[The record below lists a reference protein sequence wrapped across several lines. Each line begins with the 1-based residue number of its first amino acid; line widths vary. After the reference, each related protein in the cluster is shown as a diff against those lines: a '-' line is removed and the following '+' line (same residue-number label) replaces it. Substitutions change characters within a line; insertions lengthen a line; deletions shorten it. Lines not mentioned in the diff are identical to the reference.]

1 MVLKKCGP
9 SIGYDDDAMSRRDAV
24 LGALASSGGAYRV
37 GGSGEVQ
44 GVAQCVGDL
53 SLGEC
58 QDCVS
63 EAIGRLKSDCGGAV
77 YGDMFLAK
85 CYARYQTGS
94 AHSVY
99 SKAHHGKLAHFTTS
113 TTKMFPL
120 IWFTV
125 SILLVMSVCDTV

>member
-85 CYARYQTGS
+85 CYARYNI
-94 AHSVY
+94 Y
-99 SKAHHGKLAHFTTS
+99 FKAHHGKLVHFTTS
-113 TTKMFPL
+113 IVYSNL
-120 IWFTV
+120 I
-125 SILLVMSVCDTV
+125 I